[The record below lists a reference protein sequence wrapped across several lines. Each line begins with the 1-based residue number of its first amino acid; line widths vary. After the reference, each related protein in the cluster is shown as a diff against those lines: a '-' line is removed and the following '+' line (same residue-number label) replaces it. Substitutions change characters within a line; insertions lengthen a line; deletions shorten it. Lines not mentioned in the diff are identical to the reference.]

1 MLINDLQLL
10 YILRDLLIQCF
21 SILNNQIQLFY
32 QKIINRLI
40 TDTYIQNNYLQILPN
55 IKLIITEFTVLL
67 LCRSIYQII
76 MQNILPEI
84 KNQSL
89 IGFQNKIINDIKP
102 QSSYQP
108 QRQAQKNFNY
118 PSQSKQLKIDEFQ
131 SSSMKNGQKLS
142 LGNIKDQQFQE
153 EINDLMQIQAQQ
165 EQRAARNI
173 EKHFKKVIP
182 NAQHKPR
189 NLSES
194 SGVGRLN
201 INQQN
206 NQNMQNYQNIDLNSD
221 EIGLFVPTNIEKL
234 KGSIKNDIL
243 GANKKEQSQN
253 KKIKE
258 QQRSFTSNQKQQK
271 SNNLQKSVIIQEQQ
285 QQPQPNSLKNHKD
298 FILKRQRIRGPQ
310 GVNIKVVEMWIN
322 DTICEAESEVQP
334 NQTKLNSPQKKQN
347 DQKEILKNFG
357 LDRKSLQ
364 NKGVSKENIDRIYRS
379 LFVYSFGFYE
389 MIQDIFAHIQDSAQT
404 IASVWKIYGI
414 LLEYCSRTDFVNTVT
429 QLEKEKT
436 AIVDNLEEQIE
447 SKQKQFDELEVIE
460 KEKREILEQQILSLK
475 QEKQNILT
483 EKFQLEEDF
492 KQADQAFNEE
502 VGLRLQ
508 FEHKI
513 NELHSIH
520 RELLMKH
527 NRLIDDYD
535 SLKIDHEILKND
547 NENNNKLIN
556 TLKVLEQK
564 KSDECRDFQ
573 RKVNEITVQ
582 FEKLKERAV
591 QAESELQHKNRGADK
606 YEGLLNEE
614 QRINEDLRFQIKN
627 MQEKIDLQQ
636 KNEDIYKRRIE
647 ELKGEQKYFNK
658 QIDDRSEQFEKL
670 QQKVYD
676 LEKQIIDQK
685 STVQLQQES
694 YAQIKA
700 QCEQYENQILEI
712 QGEKKKVEQEYEY
725 CINRN
730 ELLTTDL
737 EALQKLI
744 KDMKVGRIELEEEY
758 IKCKLRLNNSL
769 DTIKA
774 KNELCKDLEIKM
786 ETYEQN
792 HLKLTVEFQTYQN
805 MATKEQD
812 NLKQKISKLE
822 RELKQKVHELEVEKK
837 QNEFSNQKIEQ
848 SNEQLEQL
856 RKNILEITAQQ
867 RDDKFAL
874 NNQSNQIN
882 QMTSVIESEKSR
894 NTDLIRQ
901 VTSLTSTNENL
912 QRETKSQKVVIRE
925 LQDNHATD
933 IEQLKILHKKEMDRY
948 VNIEYKIHQM
958 TYEDV
963 LSRFSMMEQEKIRI
977 EQYNIQLEKD
987 LLQIQ
992 EEFKDLCEKF
1002 DLKTKTL
1009 EQTRQILSRVKK
1021 FSLQL
1026 LTNYINS
1033 DRKADQLDKQLRETK
1048 TKLAQN
1054 EKQYKQ
1060 DRELLVKL
1068 SETTENKLKAEINQ
1082 YKKDIK
1088 EMENLVNQKLEQIK
1102 QLQESMQLIEQM
1114 KAQQQQQMQQMMQ
1127 KPLTNEQRKSLAAI
1141 NQVQM
1146 QQKQQID
1153 ELRNSFGVQNQ
1164 LGITDQ
1170 QQTQFKQQQ
1179 VNSQQI
1185 NQSANF
1191 QQQNLLNVPTEDIQK
1206 NNFIDQKLNQTQIPQ
1221 QFQQNQQNQLQQQ
1234 PPLKPNQLPNLQQ
1247 DLIKDKTK
1255 LEPQNKVINQ
1265 AQKGQNIY
1273 QSEANQ
1279 AKDNQMNNQNQ
1290 FNQTDQKQARLQN
1303 NQQLDALQQQLQQ
1316 QQRQLKQNYLGEQQN
1331 ISKQQKDKINK
1342 IQQNNSFSY
1351 SVEDQQQYQPVN
1363 GSIFPNNNNESY
1375 NLRLASENIFDST
1388 NQQFVPYH
1396 LSDFARINYSTNYN
1410 NRTFSDADS
1419 NAFQQQH
1426 QTNQFS
1432 NQKKPAQ
1439 THYTGGAYRLTQDHS
1454 KFIQGQVAKKL
1465 KQQAKENKE
1474 FGKLFR
1480 LASDHYDNS
1489 QS

>member
-1 MLINDLQLL
+1 
-10 YILRDLLIQCF
+10 
-21 SILNNQIQLFY
+21 
-32 QKIINRLI
+32 
-40 TDTYIQNNYLQILPN
+40 
-55 IKLIITEFTVLL
+55 
-67 LCRSIYQII
+67 

-89 IGFQNKIINDIKP
+89 IGFQNKIINEVKP

-108 QRQAQKNFNY
+108 QRQAQKSINY
-118 PSQSKQLKIDEFQ
+118 PSQSKQLKFDEFQ
-131 SSSMKNGQKLS
+131 SSSLKNGKKLS

-173 EKHFKKVIP
+173 EKHFKKVAP
-182 NAQHKPR
+182 NAHNKPR

-201 INQQN
+201 INQPI

-243 GANKKEQSQN
+243 GANKKDQSQN

-258 QQRSFTSNQKQQK
+258 QQRSFTQNQKQQK
-271 SNNLQKSVIIQEQQ
+271 SNNLQKSVLIQEQQ
-285 QQPQPNSLKNHKD
+285 QPSQPNNVKNHKD

-334 NQTKLNSPQKKQN
+334 NQTKQNSPQKKQN

-404 IASVWKIYGI
+404 VASVWKIYGI

-527 NRLIDDYD
+527 NRLIDDFD
-535 SLKIDHEILKND
+535 ALKIDHDILKND

-564 KSDECRDFQ
+564 KGDECRDIQ

-591 QAESELQHKNRGADK
+591 QAESELQYKNRGADK

-658 QIDDRSEQFEKL
+658 QIDDQSEQFEKL

-694 YAQIKA
+694 CAQIKA

-712 QGEKKKVEQEYEY
+712 KGEKKKIEQEYEY
-725 CINRN
+725 SMNRN
-730 ELLTTDL
+730 ELLTSDL

-848 SNEQLEQL
+848 CNEQLENL
-856 RKNILEITAQQ
+856 RKGILEITASQ
-867 RDDKFAL
+867 RDDKYTL

-882 QMTSVIESEKSR
+882 QMTSVIEAEKSR
-894 NTDLIRQ
+894 NTDLLRQ
-901 VTSLTSTNENL
+901 VTSLITTNENL

-925 LQDNHATD
+925 LQDNHSTD
-933 IEQLKILHKKEMDRY
+933 IEQLKILHKKDMDRY
-948 VNIEYKIHQM
+948 VNIEYKIHHM
-958 TYEDV
+958 TYEDI
-963 LSRFSMMEQEKIRI
+963 LSRYSMLEQDKIRI
-977 EQYNIQLEKD
+977 DNYSIQLEKD
-987 LLQIQ
+987 LQQMQ
-992 EEFKDLCEKF
+992 EQFKELREKF
-1002 DLKTKTL
+1002 DQKTKTL

-1021 FSLQL
+1021 FSLKL
-1026 LTNYINS
+1026 LTNYVNS
-1033 DRKADQLDKQLRETK
+1033 DRKADQLDKQLKDTK
-1048 TKLAQN
+1048 TKLVQN
-1054 EKQYKQ
+1054 DKQYKQ
-1060 DRELLVKL
+1060 DREMLAKL
-1068 SETTENKLKAEINQ
+1068 NEASENKLKAQIKQ
-1082 YKKDIK
+1082 YQNDIQ
-1088 EMENLVNQKLEQIK
+1088 EMQDLVNQKLEQIK

-1114 KAQQQQQMQQMMQ
+1114 KAQQQQQLQQMMQ
-1127 KPLTNEQRKSLAAI
+1127 KPLTNEQRKSIAAI

-1146 QQKQQID
+1146 QQID
-1153 ELRNSFGVQNQ
+1153 QLRNSFGVQNQ
-1164 LGITDQ
+1164 LGMIDQ
-1170 QQTQFKQQQ
+1170 QHIEQKQQQ
-1179 VNSQQI
+1179 INSSSI
-1185 NQSANF
+1185 SQSANF
-1191 QQQNLLNVPTEDIQK
+1191 QQQNYLNIPKDDIQK
-1206 NNFIDQKLNQTQIPQ
+1206 NNFIDQKLNQVQNPQ
-1221 QFQQNQQNQLQQQ
+1221 QIQSNQQHQLPQQPPSKQNQLQ
-1234 PPLKPNQLPNLQQ
+1234 NQQQ
-1247 DLIKDKTK
+1247 DLSKDKAK
-1255 LEPQNKVINQ
+1255 LETQNKIINQ
-1265 AQKGQNIY
+1265 AQKEQNIY
-1273 QSEANQ
+1273 QQEANQ
-1279 AKDNQMNNQNQ
+1279 AKGNQQNNQNQ
-1290 FNQTDQKQARLQN
+1290 LIQTDLKQTRLQN
-1303 NQQLDALQQQLQQ
+1303 YQQLDVLQQQLQQ

-1331 ISKQQKDKINK
+1331 NSKQQKDKINK
-1342 IQQNNSFSY
+1342 MQQNNSFSY
-1351 SVEDQQQYQPVN
+1351 SIDDQQQYQPIN
-1363 GSIFPNNNNESY
+1363 GSILPSNNNESY
-1375 NLRLASENIFDST
+1375 NLRLVSENMFDSI

-1396 LSDFARINYSTNYN
+1396 LSDFARINYSTTYN
-1410 NRTFSDADS
+1410 NRTFSDANS

-1426 QTNQFS
+1426 QSNQLP
-1432 NQKKPAQ
+1432 NQKKLTQ

-1454 KFIQGQVAKKL
+1454 KFIQSQVAKKL

-1474 FGKLFR
+1474 YGKLFR
-1480 LASDHYDNS
+1480 LASDHYENS
-1489 QS
+1489 QQN

>member
-1 MLINDLQLL
+1 
-10 YILRDLLIQCF
+10 
-21 SILNNQIQLFY
+21 
-32 QKIINRLI
+32 
-40 TDTYIQNNYLQILPN
+40 
-55 IKLIITEFTVLL
+55 
-67 LCRSIYQII
+67 

-89 IGFQNKIINDIKP
+89 IGFQNKIINEVKP

-118 PSQSKQLKIDEFQ
+118 PSQSKQLKLDEFQ
-131 SSSMKNGQKLS
+131 TSSLKNGQKLS

-182 NAQHKPR
+182 NAQYKPR

-194 SGVGRLN
+194 SGVGRPN
-201 INQQN
+201 ISQPN

-243 GANKKEQSQN
+243 GANKKDKSQN
-253 KKIKE
+253 KNTKE

-271 SNNLQKSVIIQEQQ
+271 SNNLQKSVLIQELQQ
-285 QQPQPNSLKNHKD
+285 PPQPNNVKNHKD

-334 NQTKLNSPQKKQN
+334 NQTKQNSPQKKQN

-483 EKFQLEEDF
+483 EKYQLEEDF

-527 NRLIDDYD
+527 NRLIDDFD
-535 SLKIDHEILKND
+535 ALKIDHDILKND
-547 NENNNKLIN
+547 NENNSKLIN

-614 QRINEDLRFQIKN
+614 QRINDDLRFQIKN

-658 QIDDRSEQFEKL
+658 QIDDQSEQFEKL

-694 YAQIKA
+694 YAQIKS

-712 QGEKKKVEQEYEY
+712 KGEKKKVEQEYEY

-837 QNEFSNQKIEQ
+837 QNEFGNQKIEQ
-848 SNEQLEQL
+848 CNEQLEQL
-856 RKNILEITAQQ
+856 RKDILEITAQQ

-882 QMTSVIESEKSR
+882 QMTSVIEAEKSR
-894 NTDLIRQ
+894 NTDLLRQ
-901 VTSLTSTNENL
+901 VTSLTTTNENL

-933 IEQLKILHKKEMDRY
+933 IEQLKILHKKELDRY
-948 VNIEYKIHQM
+948 VNIEYKVHQM
-958 TYEDV
+958 THEDL
-963 LSRFSMMEQEKIRI
+963 LSRYSMLEQEKIRI
-977 EQYNIQLEKD
+977 DQYNIQLEKD
-987 LLQIQ
+987 FSEIQ
-992 EEFKDLCEKF
+992 EQFKDLSEKF
-1002 DLKTKTL
+1002 DQKTKNL

-1021 FSLQL
+1021 FSLQQ

-1060 DRELLVKL
+1060 DREILAKL
-1068 SETTENKLKAEINQ
+1068 NEASENKLKAEIKQ
-1082 YKKDIK
+1082 YQKDIK
-1088 EMENLVNQKLEQIK
+1088 EMQDLVNQKLEQIK
-1102 QLQESMQLIEQM
+1102 HLQESMHLIEQM
-1114 KAQQQQQMQQMMQ
+1114 KSQQQQQLQQMMQ

-1141 NQVQM
+1141 NQM

-1164 LGITDQ
+1164 LGLVDQ
-1170 QQTQFKQQQ
+1170 QQVQQKQQQ
-1179 VNSQQI
+1179 INSQQI
-1185 NQSANF
+1185 NQSATF
-1191 QQQNLLNVPTEDIQK
+1191 QQGNLLNVPKEDIQK
-1206 NNFIDQKLNQTQIPQ
+1206 NNFIDQKLNQVQIPQ
-1221 QFQQNQQNQLQQQ
+1221 QGQSNQQQSLQEQ
-1234 PPLKPNQLPNLQQ
+1234 PPSKPNQLINQQQ
-1247 DLIKDKTK
+1247 DLSKDKNK
-1255 LEPQNKVINQ
+1255 QEAQNKIVNQ
-1265 AQKGQNIY
+1265 AQKEQNIY

-1279 AKDNQMNNQNQ
+1279 VKDNKQSNQNQ
-1290 FNQTDQKQARLQN
+1290 FIQTDLKQTRSQN
-1303 NQQLDALQQQLQQ
+1303 NQQLDVLQQQLQQ
-1316 QQRQLKQNYLGEQQN
+1316 QQKQLKQNYLGEQQN
-1331 ISKQQKDKINK
+1331 NSKQYKDKINK

-1351 SVEDQQQYQPVN
+1351 SIDDQQQYQPIN
-1363 GSIFPNNNNESY
+1363 GSILPNNDNESY
-1375 NLRLASENIFDST
+1375 NLRLVSENIFDST

-1410 NRTFSDADS
+1410 NRTFSDAES

-1426 QTNQFS
+1426 QNNQFP
-1432 NQKKPAQ
+1432 NQKKHTQ

-1454 KFIQGQVAKKL
+1454 KFIQNQVAKKL

-1480 LASDHYDNS
+1480 LASDHYENS